1 MSGKIFMIKDDDEL
15 VAMDEKKYKQEI
27 DFQDLLEEY
36 PDLIPGDQIDSENP
50 RRWLLVKRELGIPFE
65 EQGAKSLSLDHFFL
79 DQDGIPTLVEVKRS
93 SDTRLRREVV
103 AQMLDYAANAVS
115 FLPVEEIKEK
125 LGDITLQDD
134 FLDEN
139 MDENKFW
146 QNVKSNL
153 EEGKI
158 RMLFIADEIPMELKT
173 IIEFLNNHMN
183 KPEVLGVEI
192 KQYVANE
199 EKIRTLVSRVIG
211 QTVEARPIIRKD
223 PYLTKVTFFEN
234 LDQCGKTFFKELF
247 KFSDENGLVIN
258 WGTRG
263 FSLNVSVGNKKVS
276 LLQGYSNLRANG
288 QTMYSTI
295 GSISKK
301 VENGEEIVANY
312 VEKTLELKDFK
323 KESGGFIFNL
333 GRDLTDEEWL
343 KFKKILIQTVE
354 NIKKMSIPGKEIS
367 LIDKKPSWI
376 GKRPEEMTDTERKEY
391 KKNVADR
398 FTWQPGDLTY
408 LGNIPLTDDE
418 KNFVDQIKK
427 MEADEKASD
436 KKE

>member
-1 MSGKIFMIKDDDEL
+1 MSGKIFMIKDNDEL
-15 VAMDEKKYKQEI
+15 VAMAEKKYKQEI
-27 DFQDLLEEY
+27 DFQDLLEDY

-50 RRWLLVKRELGIPFE
+50 RRWLLIKRELGLPFE
-65 EQGAKSLSLDHFFL
+65 LNGNKMLSLDHFFI

-139 MDENKFW
+139 MNEEKFW

-158 RMLFIADEIPMELKT
+158 RMLFVADEIPIELKT

-183 KPEVLGVEI
+183 KPEVLGIEI
-192 KQYVANE
+192 KQYTANE

-211 QTVEARPIIRKD
+211 QTVEAQTKKRQKNQD
-223 PYLTKVTFFEN
+223 PYLTKETFLEN
-234 LDQCGKTFFKELF
+234 LDQYGKNFFKELF
-247 KFSDENGLVIN
+247 KFGVEKGLIIN

-263 FSLNVSVGNKKVS
+263 FSLNLSINNKKVS

-295 GSISKK
+295 GSISRK
-301 VENGEEIVANY
+301 VRNGDDIIVEY
-312 VEKTLELKDFK
+312 VEKTLELNDFK
-323 KESGGFIFNL
+323 KESGGFLFNL
-333 GRDLTDEEWL
+333 ERDLNNEEWM
-343 KFKKILIQTVE
+343 KFKKILSQTIE
-354 NIKKMSIPGKEIS
+354 NIKKNGLNK
-367 LIDKKPSWI
+367 
-376 GKRPEEMTDTERKEY
+376 
-391 KKNVADR
+391 
-398 FTWQPGDLTY
+398 
-408 LGNIPLTDDE
+408 
-418 KNFVDQIKK
+418 
-427 MEADEKASD
+427 
-436 KKE
+436 

>member
-15 VAMDEKKYKQEI
+15 VAMNEKKYKQEI

-103 AQMLDYAANAVS
+103 AQMLDYSANVVS

-146 QNVKSNL
+146 QNVKNNL

-158 RMLFIADEIPMELKT
+158 RMLFVADEIPMELKT
-173 IIEFLNNHMN
+173 IIEFLNTHMN

-211 QTVEARPIIRKD
+211 QTVEAQPIMRKD
-223 PYLTKVTFFEN
+223 PYLTDVTFFEN
-234 LDQCGKTFFKELF
+234 LDQHGKNFFKELF
-247 KFSDENGLVIN
+247 KFSDEKGLVIN

-263 FSLNVSVGNKKVS
+263 FSLNVSVDNKKVS

-301 VENGEEIVANY
+301 VENGDEIVANY
-312 VEKTLELKDFK
+312 VEKTLELNDFK

-333 GRDLTDEEWL
+333 GRNLTDEEWL
-343 KFKKILIQTVE
+343 KFKNILSQTVE
-354 NIKKMSIPGKEIS
+354 EIKKMSMHG
-367 LIDKKPSWI
+367 
-376 GKRPEEMTDTERKEY
+376 
-391 KKNVADR
+391 
-398 FTWQPGDLTY
+398 
-408 LGNIPLTDDE
+408 
-418 KNFVDQIKK
+418 
-427 MEADEKASD
+427 
-436 KKE
+436 